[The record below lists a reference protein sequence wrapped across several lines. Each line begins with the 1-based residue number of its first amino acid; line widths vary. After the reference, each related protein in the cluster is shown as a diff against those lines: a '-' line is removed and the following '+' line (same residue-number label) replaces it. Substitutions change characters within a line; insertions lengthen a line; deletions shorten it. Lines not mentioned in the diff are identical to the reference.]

1 MSTNIFEAT
10 LSLISKQSVEA
21 KAEAA
26 AKKLE
31 VEATEK
37 LREDAFSVGRQAEV
51 DELLNA
57 KDEFQI
63 SLEAA
68 AREKRVNDAI
78 NATTDKLAI
87 MLNDASAAGL
97 LPSQLK
103 SQREAMAAKQA
114 NTLAV
119 LRHHKMIS

>member
-1 MSTNIFEAT
+1 MTNIFEAT
-10 LSLISKQSVEA
+10 LTLISNQSAEA

-26 AKKLE
+26 AKK
-31 VEATEK
+31 VEQEAAK
-37 LREDAFSVGRQAEV
+37 QLREDAFQTGRQAEI
-51 DELLNA
+51 DQLLDA
-57 KDEFQI
+57 TEEFKV
-63 SLEAA
+63 SLEVA

-78 NATTDKLAI
+78 DKTTDKLAV

-103 SQREAMAAKQA
+103 SQREAMVAKQA

>member
-1 MSTNIFEAT
+1 MTINIFEAT
-10 LSLISKQSVEA
+10 LALISNQTAEA

-26 AKKLE
+26 AKKIEQKTAKQLRDDAFQSGRE
-31 VEATEK
+31 AEIDQLLTATE
-37 LREDAFSVGRQAEV
+37 DFEV
-51 DELLNA
+51 
-57 KDEFQI
+57 

-78 NATTDKLAI
+78 DATTDKLAI

-119 LRHHKMIS
+119 LRHHKMIK